1 MGRVT
6 TKPIKSAKQRRE
18 NMVTKEQLK
27 IELDGLEDTQALN
40 QVYQLIQQLKLSFT
54 TQQTKKSTQQEQAM
68 NDFFGMH
75 KDLSVDSVEKEL
87 RDIRQGRRGLLND
100 I

>member
-1 MGRVT
+1 
-6 TKPIKSAKQRRE
+6 
-18 NMVTKEQLK
+18 
-27 IELDGLEDTQALN
+27 
-40 QVYQLIQQLKLSFT
+40 LKLSFT